1 MRKLSIS
8 LPISLVIAFS
18 SAALADKSGEP
29 LAQLDRAQSLVMN
42 LNRVAGSTGFYLLQ
56 DIRMIKGMDHDLT
69 KALNQAREVD
79 KTYGRLRGKSD
90 ERHLEAVCIKIEKA
104 LNARALLEEDLKD
117 AYSQLKSSIQETMVS
132 DEALKLGK

>member
-1 MRKLSIS
+1 MHKSSIY
-8 LPISLVIAFS
+8 LPIALVLAVS
-18 SAALADKSGEP
+18 SAALADKPGEP

-42 LNRVAGSTGFYLLQ
+42 LNRVPQSTGFYLLQ
-56 DIRMIKGMDHDLT
+56 DLREIKGMDHDLT

-79 KTYGRLRGKSD
+79 KTYARLRGKPD

-117 AYSQLKSSIQETMVS
+117 AYTTLKSSIQETMVS